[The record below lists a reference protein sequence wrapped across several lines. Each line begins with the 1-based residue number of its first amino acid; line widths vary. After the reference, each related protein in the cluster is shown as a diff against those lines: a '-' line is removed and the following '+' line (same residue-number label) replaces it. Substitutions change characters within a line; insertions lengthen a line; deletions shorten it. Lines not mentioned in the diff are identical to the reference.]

1 MVRFER
7 SSRGSSAIG
16 IAAQMSAISPL
27 HLCQQQYCK
36 GTELRD

>member
-27 HLCQQQYCK
+27 HLCQQYCK